1 MLGVNVQGEFS
12 GVRFQ
17 SEMCGIFLWRWTFFS
32 GGGHFTGN
40 VLDVLES
47 VCGIVRGG
55 CPDTYARITSTR
67 YDLGHSG

>member
-32 GGGHFTGN
+32 GGGILLGMFWMFWRVCA
-40 VLDVLES
+40 VLSGVDVLIHMQE
-47 VCGIVRGG
+47 
-55 CPDTYARITSTR
+55 
-67 YDLGHSG
+67 